1 MNWTEHRKPTEGVSF
16 YDHVIA
22 ETPIGRMIIEWKSW
36 KESPSYDVMLDN
48 EWIGVDYDL
57 EIAKQ
62 IGVNYLNEKLKKLT
76 EYMQEFL

>member
-1 MNWTEHRKPTEGVSF
+1 MKWTEPKKPTDGVSF
-16 YDHVIA
+16 YDHTIA

-57 EIAKQ
+57 ESAKQ
-62 IGVNYLNEKLKKLT
+62 IGVKYLNDKLKKLT
-76 EYMQEFL
+76 EYMQEVS

>member
-1 MNWTEHRKPTEGVSF
+1 MKWTEPKKSTDGVSF
-16 YDHVIA
+16 YDHTIA

-57 EIAKQ
+57 ESAKQ
-62 IGVNYLNEKLKKLT
+62 IGVNHLNEKLKKLT
-76 EYMQEFL
+76 AYMQELS